1 MDPPPSGK
9 RFASAWLKSMAAEVL
24 IDTGAILALI
34 DKSDDWHDVCTSVVS
49 ELPLPMLTSE
59 AVLTELFHLA
69 GENQAKKESAWRFL
83 REGIIVLATIEH
95 SELQHIDA
103 LMSRYRD
110 RPMDF
115 ADATLVYL
123 AQRESLEA
131 IFTVDQTD
139 FTIYRIGGKGRF
151 QIIPAHRPDSLV

>member
-1 MDPPPSGK
+1 
-9 RFASAWLKSMAAEVL
+9 MAAEVL

-34 DKSDDWHDVCTSVVS
+34 DKSDDWHDVCTAVVS

-69 GENQAKKESAWRFL
+69 GENPAKKESAWRFL

-95 SELQHIDA
+95 PELQHIDA

-115 ADATLVYL
+115 PDATLVYL
-123 AQRESLEA
+123 AERESLEA

-139 FTIYRIGGKGRF
+139 FTIYRIGGKRRF
-151 QIIPAHRPDSLV
+151 QIIPSHGPDSLV

>member
-1 MDPPPSGK
+1 
-9 RFASAWLKSMAAEVL
+9 MAAEVL

-34 DKSDDWHDVCTSVVS
+34 DKSDDWHVVCTSIFS
-49 ELPLPMLTSE
+49 GLPLPLLTSE
-59 AVLTELFHLA
+59 AVLTELFHMA
-69 GENQAKKESAWRFL
+69 GENQAKKESAWKLL
-83 REGIIVLATIEH
+83 RTGVIVLATIEH

-103 LMSRYRD
+103 LMARYRD

-123 AQRESLEA
+123 AQRESLEV

-139 FTIYRIGGKGRF
+139 FSIYRIGGKRRF
-151 QIIPAHRPDSLV
+151 EIIPTRRPDSLM

>member
-1 MDPPPSGK
+1 
-9 RFASAWLKSMAAEVL
+9 MAAEVL

-34 DKSDDWHDVCTSVVS
+34 DKSDDWHNICTSVFIG
-49 ELPLPMLTSE
+49 LPLPLLTSE
-59 AVLTELFHLA
+59 AVLTELFHMA
-69 GENQAKKESAWRFL
+69 GENRAKKQSAWKLL
-83 REGIIVLATIEH
+83 RTGVIVLATIEH
-95 SELQHIDA
+95 SELPHIEA
-103 LMSRYRD
+103 LMSRYSD

-139 FTIYRIGGKGRF
+139 FSIYRIGRKRSF
-151 QIIPAHRPDSLV
+151 RIIPSHRPDSMV

>member
-1 MDPPPSGK
+1 
-9 RFASAWLKSMAAEVL
+9 MAVEVL

-34 DKSDDWHDVCTSVVS
+34 DKSDDWHDVCASVFS

-59 AVLTELFHLA
+59 AVLTELFHMA
-69 GENQAKKESAWRFL
+69 GENRSKKESAWRFL
-83 REGIIVLATIEH
+83 RTGIIVLATIEH
-95 SELQHIDA
+95 SELQHVDA

-139 FTIYRIGGKGRF
+139 FSIYRIGGKKRF
-151 QIIPAHRPDSLV
+151 RTIPTHRPDSLV

>member
-1 MDPPPSGK
+1 
-9 RFASAWLKSMAAEVL
+9 MAAEVL

-34 DKSDDWHDVCTSVVS
+34 DKSDDWHEVCTSVVS

-69 GENQAKKESAWRFL
+69 GENPAKKESAWRFL

-95 SELQHIDA
+95 PELQHIDE

-123 AQRESLEA
+123 AQRESLEVV
-131 IFTVDQTD
+131 FTVDQTD
-139 FTIYRIGGKGRF
+139 FSIYRIGGKKRF
-151 QIIPAHRPDSLV
+151 QVIPTRRPDSLM